1 MTTVR
6 HLLDQKS
13 AEIWSMRSESSVREA
28 LRVMYER
35 DIGVVVVVDGDQV
48 SGILSERDFARRMA
62 VDTDFSLDTPVA
74 ELMTRAV
81 VSVHPDQFMDDCMAI
96 MTEKHIRHLPVLEG
110 GRLVGLISIGDLVR
124 EIVSQKDVTIHSL
137 ENYIMGREFTA

>member
-74 ELMTRAV
+74 ELMTRSV
-81 VSVHPDQFMDDCMAI
+81 VSVHPDRSWMNAW
-96 MTEKHIRHLPVLEG
+96 R
-110 GRLVGLISIGDLVR
+110 S
-124 EIVSQKDVTIHSL
+124 
-137 ENYIMGREFTA
+137 